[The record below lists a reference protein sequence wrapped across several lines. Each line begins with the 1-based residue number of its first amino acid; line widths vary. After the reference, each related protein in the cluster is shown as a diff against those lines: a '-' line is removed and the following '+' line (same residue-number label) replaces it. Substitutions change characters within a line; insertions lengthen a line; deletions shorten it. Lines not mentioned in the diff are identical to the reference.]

1 MSTQTTKANLNSKL
15 IIAGLLVVIGILVT
29 YMILAPSTDPQVDK
43 YAKQKRE
50 IDSLTTLISGLEKQK
65 VVQDSIIKVNTDSIG
80 ELAHKIEEKN
90 KKIQD
95 IRHYYGEK
103 IKHINDANSTELSDF
118 FTERYK

>member
-1 MSTQTTKANLNSKL
+1 MRLER
-15 IIAGLLVVIGILVT
+15 LVIVALSSIVVGFLV
-29 YMILAPSTDPQVDK
+29 YNIFFNKPITDDK
-43 YAKQKRE
+43 YSKQKRE
-50 IDSLTTLISGLEKQK
+50 IDSLNTLILGLEKQK
-65 VVQDSIIKVNTDSIG
+65 LVQDSIIKINTDSIG
-80 ELAHKIEEKN
+80 ELAHKIEDNN